1 MDRLLSLL
9 WWAPGLQVNV
19 WLFVPLRKSLP
30 ISPLTESLWLRPALW
45 PRRESFKLK
54 MRWDAANFRLAL
66 CLVLDVVAHGLSCL
80 QACDRLLAN
89 RVETK
94 MKGKKVHD
102 VLNRL
107 HLAMPAKRDEK
118 VNIQRAAASHFSCLF
133 KIICFNF
140 LSSAISRRGLR
151 SSLKEPWCAGR
162 RWRWTH
168 PNAKRYIWC

>member
-1 MDRLLSLL
+1 MCRLLFFL

-66 CLVLDVVAHGLSCL
+66 CLVLDVVAHGLSCF

-133 KIICFNF
+133 QSICFNF

-168 PNAKRYIWC
+168 PNAKRYVWC